1 MHPSLSYPPH
11 LVDLKMT
18 NDPPPEAAIQEVKE
32 LLTKSNQELLEAH
45 AEVLRFKEKAECLQ
59 QLVNSY
65 RAILSPCR
73 SIPQDIL
80 REIFYH
86 CLPTHRNSIM
96 SAADAPVVLTRVCSL
111 WRSVALTTPCIWAKI
126 HIPIPRHPASSS
138 RCVTYLPESVLA
150 KRWQNFSELMQLRC
164 QVVKEW
170 LDRSGACPLSISLSY
185 PTNYFRLDSQEQ
197 DVVDDDLTD
206 PLIQV
211 LLSFAS
217 RWSDIHFWMPP
228 CLYQKLDSQLWNGML
243 PILQSLPLRFTRE
256 WDVHGS
262 ILYMLQISRS
272 YPLTLPT

>member
-96 SAADAPVVLTRVCSL
+96 SATDAPVVLTRVCSL

-126 HIPIPRHPASSS
+126 HIPIPGHPASSS

-150 KRWQNFSELMQLRC
+150 KRWQIFSKLMQLRC
-164 QVVKEW
+164 QVVKE
-170 LDRSGACPLSISLSY
+170 
-185 PTNYFRLDSQEQ
+185 
-197 DVVDDDLTD
+197 
-206 PLIQV
+206 
-211 LLSFAS
+211 
-217 RWSDIHFWMPP
+217 
-228 CLYQKLDSQLWNGML
+228 
-243 PILQSLPLRFTRE
+243 
-256 WDVHGS
+256 
-262 ILYMLQISRS
+262 
-272 YPLTLPT
+272 